1 MAFYF
6 YIDKIKVSFSC
17 WKKWKKLVDEILLKF
32 SVKSF
37 ILYNFKKHGV
47 QFFMQGAII
56 TKGKLSRL
64 CLLFVLSYPYTNK
77 AKH

>member
-1 MAFYF
+1 MMSYF
-6 YIDKIKVSFSC
+6 YIDKIEVSFSC

-37 ILYNFKKHGV
+37 ILYNFFKHGV
-47 QFFMQGAII
+47 QFFMQGAFT